1 METHTGDWQDVG
13 LPLPVPTSV
22 ESHLRPCDSVFQG
35 PANQE
40 HPRKSGEQGT
50 RLFPRS
56 KRWGRDR
63 VPEIESLRE
72 SQRRVRRSPSPQ
84 GNRGAI
90 YHRPG
95 RAEGRQGGEG
105 KRNQEVGH
113 PDPRGWHQE
122 SQRESKW
129 GGAFRLHTHQLR

>member
-1 METHTGDWQDVG
+1 METQTGDWQDVG
-13 LPLPVPTSV
+13 LPLPVLTSV
-22 ESHLRPCDSVFQG
+22 ESHLHPCDSVFQG

-72 SQRRVRRSPSPQ
+72 SQRRVRRSPSPKETE
-84 GNRGAI
+84 A
-90 YHRPG
+90 PFVTDL
-95 RAEGRQGGEG
+95 EE
-105 KRNQEVGH
+105 
-113 PDPRGWHQE
+113 
-122 SQRESKW
+122 QREEREEKAK
-129 GGAFRLHTHQLR
+129 GT